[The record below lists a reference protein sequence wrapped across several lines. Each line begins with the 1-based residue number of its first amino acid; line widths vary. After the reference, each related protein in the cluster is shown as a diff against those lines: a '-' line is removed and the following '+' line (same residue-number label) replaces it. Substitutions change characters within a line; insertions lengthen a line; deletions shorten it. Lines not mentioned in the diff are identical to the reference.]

1 MKNRFFSRLPGLPYL
16 LFAVLCLGVII
27 RSQSTR
33 PASEKPFH
41 ACFLPEARSFRAV
54 CTEHTFIGDSSLPQ
68 VNKKFLIQVHIV
80 RDSLGETLTDAE
92 ITTVRNSVSKASDAF
107 SGIGISFET
116 EDSVRVI
123 DNYRFNLPEDTWR
136 LDEMVKHHAV
146 EDRINL
152 FVFDAFTGVLE
163 GAAGIASGESMF
175 LPYASLE
182 NSGTV
187 THELG
192 HVFGLAHT
200 FGSGD
205 VIAAAQGE
213 PFDVSTELVDGSNC
227 ETTGDQ
233 VCDTPADPYIPND
246 PNGTVWIDGNCV
258 YIYDGRDANGDYYEP
273 DIDNIMAY
281 YFPDDPCYC
290 NGGFSRGQLRKMAVS
305 YNRNEWW

>member
-1 MKNRFFSRLPGLPYL
+1 MKKRFSTLSPGLLYL
-16 LFAVLCLGVII
+16 LLAILFYGLFEYSYYSRTKLK
-27 RSQSTR
+27 
-33 PASEKPFH
+33 KPFH
-41 ACFLPEARSFRAV
+41 ACFLPESNVFASV
-54 CTEHTFIGDSSLPQ
+54 CNEHLTIGDSSLPQ
-68 VNKKFLIQVHIV
+68 VNKKFLIQIHIV
-80 RDSLGETLTDAE
+80 RDSLGEILTDAE
-92 ITTVRNSVSKASDAF
+92 VTTVKNSVAGASDAF
-107 SGIGISFET
+107 SGIGISFAT
-116 EDSVRVI
+116 EDSVRI
-123 DNYRFNLPEDTWR
+123 IENYRFNLPEETWR
-136 LDEMVKHHAV
+136 LDEMVKNHAV

-152 FVFDAFTGVLE
+152 FVFDAFAGVLD

-213 PFDVSTELVDGSNC
+213 PFDASTELVDGSNC
-227 ETTGDQ
+227 ETAGDQ

-246 PNGTVWIDGNCV
+246 PNGTVWIDTNCV
-258 YIYDGRDANGDYYEP
+258 YVYDGRDTNGDYYEP

-290 NGGFSRGQLRKMAVS
+290 NGGFSRGQLRKMAAT
-305 YNRNEWW
+305 YNRNDWW

>member
-1 MKNRFFSRLPGLPYL
+1 MKIFFPPLNLRW
-16 LFAVLCLGVII
+16 LCLLVVVLISGVFEYLTHD
-27 RSQSTR
+27 Q
-33 PASEKPFH
+33 PASGKSFH
-41 ACFLPEARSFRAV
+41 ACFLPESRQFGALCS
-54 CTEHTFIGDSSLPQ
+54 EYIIIGDSSLPQ
-68 VNKKFLIQVHIV
+68 INKKFLIQLHIV
-80 RDSLGETLTDAE
+80 RDSLGQTLTDAE
-92 ITTVRNSVSKASDAF
+92 VTTVRTSVAGANDAF

-116 EDSVRVI
+116 EDSVRVVQ
-123 DNYRFNLPEDTWR
+123 NYRFNLPEDTWR
-136 LDEMVKHHAV
+136 LDEMVKNHAV

-152 FVFDAFTGVLE
+152 FVFEAFTGTLD

-200 FGSGD
+200 FGAGD
-205 VIAAAQGE
+205 VIAAAQGD
-213 PFDVSTELVDGSNC
+213 PFDASLELVDGSNC
-227 ETTGDQ
+227 ETTGDE

-246 PNGTVWIDGNCV
+246 PNGTVWIDGDCV

-290 NGGFSRGQLRKMAVS
+290 NGGFSRGQLRKMAIS
-305 YNRNEWW
+305 YNRNDWW

>member
-1 MKNRFFSRLPGLPYL
+1 MKKLFFSLVIGGLGL
-16 LFAVLCLGVII
+16 LSATPTGGEIHPSDAFATVPHK
-27 RSQSTR
+27 S
-33 PASEKPFH
+33 FH
-41 ACFLPEARSFRAV
+41 ACFLPAARAFGPV
-54 CTEHTFIGDSSLPQ
+54 CHAHVHPGDSSLPR
-68 VNKKFLIQVHIV
+68 VDKEFLIQVHIV
-80 RDSLGETLTDAE
+80 RDSLGQTLTDAE
-92 ITTVRNSVSKASDAF
+92 IATVRNSVAGASGAF

-116 EDSVRVI
+116 DDSVRVI
-123 DNYRFNLPEDTWR
+123 DNFRFNKPEDTWR
-136 LDEMVKHHAV
+136 LDEMARLHAV
-146 EDRINL
+146 ADRINL
-152 FVFDAFTGVLE
+152 FVFEAYTGVLE

-175 LPYASLE
+175 LPFASMA

-192 HVFGLAHT
+192 HVFSLAHT
-200 FGSGD
+200 FGAGD

-213 PFDVSTELVDGSNC
+213 PFDASMELVDGSNC
-227 ETTGDQ
+227 ETTGDNI
-233 VCDTPADPYIPND
+233 CDTPADPYIPND

-290 NGGFSRGQLRKMAVS
+290 NGGFSRGQLRKMADF

>member
-1 MKNRFFSRLPGLPYL
+1 MKNRFFSLSLRLLGLLAILSFWASTPSTKPDL
-16 LFAVLCLGVII
+16 IPS
-27 RSQSTR
+27 RS
-33 PASEKPFH
+33 FH
-41 ACFLPEARSFRAV
+41 ACFLPKARAFGPV
-54 CTEHTFIGDSSLPQ
+54 CTQHLHLGDSSLPQ
-68 VNKKFLIQVHIV
+68 VNKKFLIQLHIV
-80 RDSLGETLTDAE
+80 RDSLGMTLTNAE
-92 ITTVRNSVSKASDAF
+92 VSTVRNSVADASSAF
-107 SGIGISFET
+107 SDIGISFET
-116 EDSVRVI
+116 EDSVRIV
-123 DNYRFNLPEDTWR
+123 DNYRFNRPEDTWR
-136 LDEMVKHHAV
+136 LDEMVKNHAV
-146 EDRINL
+146 ADRINL
-152 FVFDAFTGVLE
+152 FVFEAFAGVLD

-200 FGSGD
+200 FGAGD
-205 VIAAAQGE
+205 VIASAQGE
-213 PFDVSTELVDGSNC
+213 PFDASMELVDGSNC

-233 VCDTPADPYIPND
+233 ICDTPADPYIPND

-290 NGGFSRGQLRKMAVS
+290 NGGFSRGQLRKMAAS
-305 YNRNEWW
+305 YNRNDWW

>member
-1 MKNRFFSRLPGLPYL
+1 MKNRLFSLSLGLLGL
-16 LFAVLCLGVII
+16 LAILSFWAPE
-27 RSQSTR
+27 
-33 PASEKPFH
+33 PASITDPIPTNPFH
-41 ACFLPEARSFRAV
+41 ACFLPEARVFGPV
-54 CTEHTFIGDSSLPQ
+54 CTQHLHLGDSSLPQ
-68 VNKKFLIQVHIV
+68 VNKKFLIQLHIV
-80 RDSLGETLTDAE
+80 RDSLGTTLTDAE
-92 ITTVRNSVSKASDAF
+92 VSTVRNSVAGASGAF
-107 SGIGISFET
+107 SDIGISFET
-116 EDSVRVI
+116 EDSVRIV
-123 DNYRFNLPEDTWR
+123 DNYRFNRPEDTWR
-136 LDEMVKHHAV
+136 LDEMVKNHAV
-146 EDRINL
+146 ADRINL
-152 FVFDAFTGVLE
+152 FVFDAFVGVLE

-200 FGSGD
+200 FGAGD

-213 PFDVSTELVDGSNC
+213 PFDASMELVDGSNC

-233 VCDTPADPYIPND
+233 ICDTPADPFIPND

-290 NGGFSRGQLRKMAVS
+290 NGGFSRGQLRKMAAS
-305 YNRNEWW
+305 YNRNDWW

>member
-1 MKNRFFSRLPGLPYL
+1 MKNRFFSLIPGLHCL
-16 LFAVLCLGVII
+16 LLAILCIGGLPLT
-27 RSQSTR
+27 QSVR
-33 PASEKPFH
+33 PIPENPFH
-41 ACFLPEARSFRAV
+41 ACFLPDAHSFRAV
-54 CTEHTFIGDSSLPQ
+54 CTEHLFIGDSSLPQ

-80 RDSLGETLTDAE
+80 RDSLGGTLTAAE
-92 ITTVRNSVSKASDAF
+92 VTTVRNSVAGASDAF

-136 LDEMVKHHAV
+136 LDEMVKNHAV

-152 FVFDAFTGVLE
+152 FVFDAFAGILD

-258 YIYDGRDANGDYYEP
+258 YIYEGRDANGDYYEP

-290 NGGFSRGQLRKMAVS
+290 NGGFSRGQLRKMAAT
-305 YNRNEWW
+305 YNRNDWW